1 MNYFQRLALRALR
14 QPESRATGIL
24 DDPFETVAPWD
35 LDQGVLQ
42 ETADTAPDPVREAHE
57 SRQRETVLP
66 PGEGNMPVSMGEFPG
81 QIVSSLSSPPHAP
94 PTPQQRR
101 TQRQEPPVPAEG
113 ADERFVAGDPPSLAE
128 SLQPSAS
135 DVLAAETSQALARAD
150 AFMRSLQGALPPPA
164 STLPETVAD
173 LSVLAGQH
181 PLPPAVDGAMRPS
194 AVARRLS
201 QEVTPPSSFPLD
213 GPRGRSAQA
222 EGAADG
228 LGEGGV
234 ITGKTPSAS
243 IPPAHISTA
252 QPPGPVVIVHSTEQ
266 LGSGE
271 HLGLGAPRFGLG
283 QL

>member
-24 DDPFETVAPWD
+24 DDPFETVASWD
-35 LDQGVLQ
+35 LDQRALPG
-42 ETADTAPDPVREAHE
+42 TADAAPDPVREVHG
-57 SRQRETVLP
+57 SRQREAAP
-66 PGEGNMPVSMGEFPG
+66 PSREGNRPVNGGEIPG
-81 QIVSSLSSPPHAP
+81 HIVSSLSFPTDVPPA
-94 PTPQQRR
+94 QQRR
-101 TQRQEPPVPAEG
+101 TQRQERPVPAEG
-113 ADERFVAGDPPSLAE
+113 ADERMVAGDPPSLAE

-181 PLPPAVDGAMRPS
+181 PLPMAADGAMRPS

-201 QEVTPPSSFPLD
+201 QEVTPPSSIPLD
-213 GPRGRSAQA
+213 GPRGRSAQTQV
-222 EGAADG
+222 AADG

-243 IPPAHISTA
+243 IPPAHITTA

-266 LGSGE
+266 RGSGE